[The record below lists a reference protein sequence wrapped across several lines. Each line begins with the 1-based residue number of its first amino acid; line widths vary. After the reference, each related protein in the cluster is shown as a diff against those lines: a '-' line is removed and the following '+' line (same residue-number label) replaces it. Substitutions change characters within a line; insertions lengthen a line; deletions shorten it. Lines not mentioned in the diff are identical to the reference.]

1 MLRSI
6 SLTIGI
12 LILTSLCIFAY
23 AGEIHKA
30 AASGDL
36 ARVQELVND
45 DPTLVNSQDVSG
57 ATPLHW
63 AVDRNQR
70 AMVDLLIALG
80 ANINAKKKN
89 GVTPTHIAAGEGRNE
104 ILEILLTRSADVNA
118 KDNYGRTPISIAR
131 YRQKAEAVKILAAHG
146 VSGSTIVRG
155 IETSH
160 KSVSYSRAYVRG
172 HAVNVIY
179 INMDDPSVRIGAA
192 IAKNGIGR
200 SESFGSFMKRL
211 KPTAAINGTFFC
223 NRSLKPIGD
232 IVIGGNMAHFGGMG
246 TGLCITS
253 DNRVSF
259 VSTTRNHHMDWSK
272 YETVIACGPRLLTDG
287 SITLDPYGEGFR
299 DSHVLGSA
307 RRTAVGLTGKNRLIF
322 VSTSSACSLYTLASI
337 MSNLGCTD
345 ALNFDGGS
353 SSAMHYRGKNI
364 SSPGRSLTNVLYVYE
379 HGRNTASR

>member
-1 MLRSI
+1 MLRYAC
-6 SLTIGI
+6 LALCV
-12 LILTSLCIFAY
+12 LICSPVL

-30 AASGDL
+30 AARGDL
-36 ARVQELVND
+36 ARVQELVNA
-45 DPTLVNSQDVSG
+45 DPALVNSQDISG

-70 AMVDLLIALG
+70 TMADLLIALG

-89 GVTPTHIAAGEGRNE
+89 GVTPTHIAAGEGRIE
-104 ILEILLTRSADVNA
+104 ILELLLSRNADVNV

-131 YRQKAEAVKILAAHG
+131 YRKKAGAVRILLAHAEPGTAA
-146 VSGSTIVRG
+146 VREN
-155 IETSH
+155 ETSC
-160 KSVSYSRAYVRG
+160 KSVSYSRAFVRG

-179 INMDDPSVRIGAA
+179 INMDDPSVHISAA
-192 IAKNGIGR
+192 IAKNGVGR
-200 SESFGSFMKRL
+200 GESFRSFMHRL

-232 IVIGGNMAHFGGMG
+232 IVIGGNTAHFGGMG

-253 DNRVSF
+253 DNKVTF
-259 VSTTRNHHMDWSK
+259 VPTIRNRHTDWSRF
-272 YETVIACGPRLLTDG
+272 ETVMACGPRLLTDG
-287 SITLDPYGEGFR
+287 NITLDPYGEGFR

-337 MSNLGCTD
+337 MSDLGCTD

-364 SSPGRSLTNVLYVYE
+364 SSPSRSLTNVLYVYE
-379 HGRNTASR
+379 HGRNTASK